1 MVLKTLVTG
10 DRGSCVLRL
19 RVSPTGMMHPS
30 VGRTRHNAPMN
41 EQSQATG
48 DRKLERAIVLTLLS
62 GEGERRWSYGQLA
75 AELRI
80 EDEPLQKALG
90 RLSEAGV
97 VHVADAEAWASPAA
111 RAIDAL
117 GLIGI

>member
-1 MVLKTLVTG
+1 
-10 DRGSCVLRL
+10 
-19 RVSPTGMMHPS
+19 
-30 VGRTRHNAPMN
+30 MN